1 MGSRQLLL
9 PAPKASKESMGPK
22 TIAPTVGFLA
32 LAAIFLFFTSYRTI
46 RSIDVLQSQT
56 QSAITVKPL
65 SISPRSNLTSSFLF
79 SKDDANFKPT
89 TRIPEEKCHP
99 ILSQPL
105 KTIASFR
112 NYDHIKNLTEL
123 TTIHG
128 DTETP
133 LAICKYVDEKHTHH
147 FPHVMQHLYMCYSFW
162 LDNPS
167 HVPVLYHTFGRN
179 GKEKMIQFFSKNHFL
194 EGFTNVLISQLKVEI
209 FNYNEI
215 IDWLKVNTTTDAY
228 LSLKE
233 NNENTTATDTS
244 LSFKYNNDNLDIG
257 SNNTKKDDVIH
268 FRYREMRTP
277 IGYVLSHSDV
287 LNQIMGQDFDSGE
300 GKRYQDS
307 SPRIEY
313 DHDAKTMCSL
323 PRIGVLNRKRIHGRS
338 ITNADSLVEN
348 INSELFFTSGNDN
361 SIALSL
367 STSIPPNVSLAYF
380 EGRTFEEQVQFF
392 RNTDVLIS
400 PHGAQLTG
408 IPFMANKPCTKMIE
422 LFPHNYLVPD
432 YFGTLARDSGVEYSY
447 IYVSKSSAD
456 ELQKA
461 QIEGRIVPST
471 TSERVAARGQ
481 NLCINASDLVGA
493 LKDVIQDWCRCKQS

>member
-1 MGSRQLLL
+1 MGQ
-9 PAPKASKESMGPK
+9 K
-22 TIAPTVGFLA
+22 TIVGFLA
-32 LAAIFLFFTSYRTI
+32 LAAIFLFVTSFRTI
-46 RSIDVLQSQT
+46 RSIDVPQSQS
-56 QSAITVKPL
+56 QSAIDVTVPVKP
-65 SISPRSNLTSSFLF
+65 SSRSPRSNLTSSFLF
-79 SKDDANFKPT
+79 SKHDVNFKPT
-89 TRIPEEKCHP
+89 TRIPEDKCRP
-99 ILSQPL
+99 ISSQPL

-167 HVPVLYHTFGRN
+167 HVPVLYHTLGRN
-179 GKEKMIQFFSKNHFL
+179 GKEKMIQFFSKNQFL

-209 FNYNEI
+209 FDYNEI
-215 IDWLKVNTTTDAY
+215 IDWLKANTTTTDAF

-233 NNENTTATDTS
+233 NNVNTTATDTS
-244 LSFKYNNDNLDIG
+244 LSSKYKNDNLDIG
-257 SNNTKKDDVIH
+257 SNNIKRDDVIH
-268 FRYREMRTP
+268 FRYREMRSP
-277 IGYVLSHSDV
+277 IGYVLSHGDV
-287 LNQIMGQDFDSGE
+287 LNQMMQQDFDSGE
-300 GKRYQDS
+300 GKKYQDS
-307 SPRIEY
+307 SPSIEY

-338 ITNADSLVEN
+338 ITNVDSLVQN
-348 INSELFFTSGNDN
+348 IDSELFFTSGNDS
-361 SIALSL
+361 SITLSS
-367 STSIPPNVSLAYF
+367 STSMSSNVSLTYF
-380 EGRTFEEQVQFF
+380 EAQTFEQQVQFF

-408 IPFMANKPCTKMIE
+408 IPFMANKPCAKMIE

-456 ELQKA
+456 EIQKA
-461 QIEGRIVPST
+461 QIEGRIVSST

-481 NLCINASDLVGA
+481 NLCINATDLVDT
-493 LKDVIQDWCRCKQS
+493 LRDVLRDWCKCKQS